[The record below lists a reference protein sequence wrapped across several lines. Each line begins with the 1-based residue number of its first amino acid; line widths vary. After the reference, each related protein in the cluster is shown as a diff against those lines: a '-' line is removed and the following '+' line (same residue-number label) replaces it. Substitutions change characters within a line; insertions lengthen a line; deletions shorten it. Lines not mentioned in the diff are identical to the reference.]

1 MLCCSPHKNGM
12 PNLVNVVIILLLD
25 FTSCILFKTVMG
37 ETLWNLLSS
46 LGRWLWYATFLL
58 LHSLTS
64 AVTCVPTLRKLF
76 AVLATI
82 IGWRRE
88 IKALGRVWIMSWWR
102 IRGRKAKV
110 KVKVKVKIRS
120 NKERKLKFMSL
131 VPISFIFSRV
141 NPCTNPS
148 PKCSLRG
155 HNGCGE
161 LLDMRCNFKF
171 NSEVFLKV
179 DNSVAWICPS
189 KVA

>member
-1 MLCCSPHKNGM
+1 MEPAIKPGEMALVCNLSVASFINFCCHM
-12 PNLVNVVIILLLD
+12 H
-25 FTSCILFKTVMG
+25 TYTQ
-37 ETLWNLLSS
+37 
-46 LGRWLWYATFLL
+46 
-58 LHSLTS
+58 
-64 AVTCVPTLRKLF
+64 KLF

-102 IRGRKAKV
+102 IRGRKA
-110 KVKVKVKIRS
+110 KVKVKIRS

-161 LLDMRCNFKF
+161 FLDMRCNFKF